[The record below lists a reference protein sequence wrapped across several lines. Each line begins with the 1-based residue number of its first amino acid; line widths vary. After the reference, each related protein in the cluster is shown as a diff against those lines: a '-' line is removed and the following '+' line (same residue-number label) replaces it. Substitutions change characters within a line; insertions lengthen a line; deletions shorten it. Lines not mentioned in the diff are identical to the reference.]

1 MKLLVHQSAPRAGF
15 TIVEVVVA
23 MGLFLLGMTCILGLL
38 SFGAA
43 LTRTAALRNEG
54 ASAVEAVV
62 ADLEE
67 RMFPLIADGK
77 SLSVG
82 PPVDILNCPL
92 PGRPEVT
99 YSAKATPDPTE
110 KDYPGGALEYR
121 VDVTVAWKS
130 AGESKQKKF
139 TTLCVRE
146 IPFSERLRRQFVE
159 KQQ

>member
-1 MKLLVHQSAPRAGF
+1 MKRARSIANGGF

-23 MGLFLLGMTCILGLL
+23 MGIFLLGMTCVLGLL

-43 LTRTAALRNEG
+43 LTRTAALRNDG

-67 RMFPLIADGK
+67 QMFPMVVEGTTVRA
-77 SLSVG
+77 G
-82 PPVDILNCPL
+82 PPVDILERAL
-92 PGRPEVT
+92 PGRPDVT
-99 YSAKATPDPTE
+99 YSAKATPDPSQ
-110 KDYPGGALEYR
+110 KDYPGGPLEYR

-130 AGESKQKKF
+130 GGQQKQKQF

-159 KQQ
+159 TK

>member
-1 MKLLVHQSAPRAGF
+1 MKLLLRNSRRQAGF
-15 TIVEVVVA
+15 TIIEVVVA
-23 MGLFLLGMTCILGLL
+23 MGLFLLGMTCVLGLL

-43 LTRTAALRNEG
+43 LTRTAALRNDG

-67 RMFPLIADGK
+67 QLFPLEVEG
-77 SLSVG
+77 SSVRVG
-82 PPVDILNCPL
+82 PPVDILDRPL
-92 PGRPEVT
+92 PGSADVT
-99 YSAKATPDPTE
+99 YSAKATADPSQ

-121 VDVTVAWKS
+121 VDVTVKWKS

-159 KQQ
+159 KK

>member
-1 MKLLVHQSAPRAGF
+1 VKRAIQLSSRRGGF
-15 TIVEVVVA
+15 TIIEVVVA
-23 MGLFLLGMTCILGLL
+23 MGLFLLGMSCVLGLL

-67 RMFPLIADGK
+67 RMFLLVVQGERVT
-77 SLSVG
+77 VG
-82 PPVDILNCPL
+82 PPVDLVDQPL
-92 PGRPEVT
+92 PGRPDVT
-99 YSAKATPDPTE
+99 YSAKATPDPAQ

-121 VDVTVAWKS
+121 VDVTMGWKS
-130 AGESKQKKF
+130 AGETKQKKF

-159 KQQ
+159 MKR

>member
-1 MKLLVHQSAPRAGF
+1 MKRAARSSVGRGGF

-23 MGLFLLGMTCILGLL
+23 MGLFLLGMSCVLGLL

-43 LTRTAALRNEG
+43 LTRTASLRNEG

-67 RMFPLIADGK
+67 RMFPLVVEGTRV
-77 SLSVG
+77 SVG
-82 PPVDILNCPL
+82 PPIDIVDQPL
-92 PGRPEVT
+92 PNRPDVT
-99 YSAKATPDPTE
+99 YSARATPDPAQ

-121 VDVTVAWKS
+121 VDVTMAWKS
-130 AGESKQKKF
+130 AGETKQKKF

-146 IPFSERLRRQFVE
+146 VPFSERLRRQFVE
-159 KQQ
+159 AKQ

>member
-1 MKLLVHQSAPRAGF
+1 MKRAPGKSARRGGF

-23 MGLFLLGMTCILGLL
+23 MGLFLLGMVSVLGLL
-38 SFGAA
+38 AFGAA
-43 LTRTAALRNEG
+43 LTRSAALRNDG

-67 RMFPLIADGK
+67 RMFPLESDGS
-77 SLSVG
+77 SLRVG
-82 PPVDILNCPL
+82 PPVDIVDRVL
-92 PGRPEVT
+92 PGREDVT
-99 YSAKATPDPTE
+99 YSAKATPDPSQ
-110 KDYPGGALEYR
+110 KDYPGGALEFR
-121 VDVTVAWKS
+121 VDVTVKWKS

-159 KQQ
+159 KQ

>member
-1 MKLLVHQSAPRAGF
+1 MKIARGCSARRCGF

-38 SFGAA
+38 TFGAA

-62 ADLEE
+62 ADLDEH
-67 RMFPLIADGK
+67 MVPLVTEGARV
-77 SLSVG
+77 SVG
-82 PPVDILNCPL
+82 PPVDIVDRAL
-92 PGRPEVT
+92 PGREDVT
-99 YSAKATPDPTE
+99 YSAKATADPSE

-130 AGESKQKKF
+130 GGESKQKKF
-139 TTLCVRE
+139 TTLCLRE
-146 IPFSERLRRQFVE
+146 LPFSERLRRQFVE
-159 KQQ
+159 KK